1 MLDFAGRPK
10 GRFIMRGVV
19 GIFILEMALINIQGG
34 NAAGM
39 VSGGGIDSTRRD
51 WPAIAIG
58 QAIHGIIMIFV
69 FKYNNGNIIIV
80 KCTKNLQSLT
90 IF

>member
-1 MLDFAGRPK
+1 MGLRLIVIVECVIERAEVFLFNISIMLDFAGRPK

-51 WPAIAIG
+51 
-58 QAIHGIIMIFV
+58 
-69 FKYNNGNIIIV
+69 
-80 KCTKNLQSLT
+80 
-90 IF
+90 